1 MEETYKKM
9 GQIFSKP
16 NQITYIR
23 ILLIPVF
30 AVFLL
35 GETPYSRYVTAFI
48 FLVLSLSDAF
58 DGYIARKKDQKTD
71 LGSILDPIAD
81 KLLISTALLI
91 LVGRGVEAWMAIVI
105 IAREWLI
112 TLLRILV
119 VYKRVVPADNLGKI
133 KTSVQ
138 TIAILSVILNLPF
151 SWHLM
156 LIAVILTLVSGI
168 SYLIKITRSL
178 EERILNIPN
187 MITFMRFSLLPVFVL
202 TLINSQKNYSLI
214 IFSVIAVSDKID
226 GISARVMKQV
236 TEFGKSFDSFTDW
249 SIFLVSF
256 SLFAVLGYIDFI
268 WAVLL
273 VIPAIIISILKLA
286 FIKKNKSVPVTPTA
300 RISVAM
306 AYATVISILIDF
318 HYKDYVLWA
327 MFALVYLSM
336 ARYIIISKPKIKNAI
351 ASPQK

>member
-1 MEETYKKM
+1 MNSF
-9 GQIFSKP
+9 FSKP

-23 ILLIPVF
+23 ILLIPIF
-30 AVFLL
+30 AIFLL
-35 GETPYSRYVTAFI
+35 VEIPYNRYIAAVI

-58 DGYIARKKDQKTD
+58 DGYIARKKNQKTEF
-71 LGSILDPIAD
+71 GSILDPIAD

-91 LVGRGVEAWMAIVI
+91 LVGKGVESWMAIVI

-112 TLLRILV
+112 TLLRLLI

-133 KTSVQ
+133 KTAVQ
-138 TIAILSVILNLPF
+138 TVAILSVILNLPF
-151 SWHLM
+151 NQHIM

-168 SYLIKITRSL
+168 GYLIKITKAL
-178 EERILNIPN
+178 DERILNIPN
-187 MITFMRFSLLPVFVL
+187 MITFMRFALLPLFVL

-214 IFSVIAVSDKID
+214 IFSIIAVSDKID
-226 GISARVMKQV
+226 GISARVMKQM
-236 TEFGKSFDSFTDW
+236 TEFGKAFDSFTDW
-249 SIFLVSF
+249 SVFLVSF
-256 SLFAVLGYIDFI
+256 FLFAFLGYIDFI

-273 VIPAIIISILKLA
+273 VIPAVTISSLKLA
-286 FIKKNKSVPVTPTA
+286 FIKKNRTVPVTPTA

-318 HYKDYVLWA
+318 PYKDQVLWA

-336 ARYIIISKPKIKNAI
+336 VRYLVLFRSELRRA
-351 ASPQK
+351 

>member
-1 MEETYKKM
+1 MDN
-9 GQIFSKP
+9 IFSKP

-35 GETPYSRYVTAFI
+35 VEIPYNRYVAAFI

-58 DGYIARKKDQKTD
+58 DGYIARKKNQKTA
-71 LGSILDPIAD
+71 LGTILDPIAD

-91 LVGRGVEAWMAIVI
+91 LIGKGVEAWMAIVI

-112 TLLRILV
+112 TLLRLLI

-133 KTSVQ
+133 KTAVQ
-138 TIAILSVILNLPF
+138 TIAILSVILNSPF

-156 LIAVILTLVSGI
+156 IIAVILTLVSGI
-168 SYLIKITRSL
+168 GYLIKIAKAL
-178 EERILNIPN
+178 DERILNIPN
-187 MITFMRFSLLPVFVL
+187 MITLMRFLLLPLFVL
-202 TLINSQKNYSLI
+202 TLISSQKNYSLI
-214 IFSVIAVSDKID
+214 IFSIIAVSDKID

-256 SLFAVLGYIDFI
+256 SLFAFLGYIDYI

-273 VIPAIIISILKLA
+273 VIPAIIISALKLG
-286 FIKKNKSVPVTPTA
+286 FIKKNKAVPVTPTA

-306 AYATVISILIDF
+306 AYATVISILISF
-318 HYKDYVLWA
+318 PYKDYVLWA
-327 MFALVYLSM
+327 MFALIYLSM
-336 ARYIIISKPKIKNAI
+336 ARYIIISRPKIGNA
-351 ASPQK
+351 ATSSQK